1 MGKIGKR
8 GRMKG
13 RGKMEEKTAALEGG
27 VIEEGGENQEVKDG
41 VKEARNTRGNIKV
54 QKLVNGGGKF

>member
-1 MGKIGKR
+1 
-8 GRMKG
+8 MKG

-41 VKEARNTRGNIKV
+41 VKEERNVRGNIKV
-54 QKLVNGGGKF
+54 QKLINPSRSSS